1 MGLMSAIRK
10 ALGLGGGNRPNA
22 QERDAE
28 RQRAEEAMQAMG
40 RRR

>member
-10 ALGLGGGNRPNA
+10 ALGLGGGNRPSSS
-22 QERDAE
+22 ERNEE
-28 RQRAEEAMQAMG
+28 RQRADEAMEAMN